1 MSNKELSID
10 EVSSWQTA
18 AEYLDKHPEVH
29 SYALCS
35 YGRIGYLL
43 VRSQIKGVYLQN
55 TYDGSI
61 LITSIRLTNILKCSL
76 AGGQLTL

>member
-43 VRSQIKGVYLQN
+43 VRSKIKGVYLQN

-61 LITSIRLTNILKCSL
+61 LITSIKMDTNQDIL
-76 AGGQLTL
+76 

>member
-43 VRSQIKGVYLQN
+43 VRSKIKGVYLQN

-61 LITSIRLTNILKCSL
+61 LITSIRMDTNQDIL
-76 AGGQLTL
+76 